1 MHLNNKLMISKSKG
15 ILTTLPK
22 IATGTCSRRLAVR
35 GPARPAGLGAGGARG
50 CPGSGTAGSDGWHTR
65 CPGWGQCRRR
75 SGRCSRAGGRCQQRQ
90 RDAGLGS
97 SPYPRGGDAGPA
109 ATAPGATLSQGRV
122 SAGGCSYGLPLPC
135 STVGMV
141 QVMARADGE
150 RLWGGSRAL
159 ATALAGVGGPGPGCV
174 RVPQPGWVQECRG
187 TCPGTQT
194 TKLSP

>member
-1 MHLNNKLMISKSKG
+1 MISKSKG

-75 SGRCSRAGGRCQQRQ
+75 SGRCCRAGGRCQQRQ

-97 SPYPRGGDAGPA
+97 SPCPRGGDAGPA

-150 RLWGGSRAL
+150 GFGVEAELLPQPWLEWGGQGQAASGCPSQGGCRSAEGPARAL
-159 ATALAGVGGPGPGCV
+159 RP
-174 RVPQPGWVQECRG
+174 R
-187 TCPGTQT
+187 
-194 TKLSP
+194 S